1 MTWVHYCEPENK
13 VQSCQQEGHG
23 SLRLKQ
29 LKTIIC
35 NAQAAQDNH
44 LQCSSSSRQS
54 SAMLKQ
60 LKTIICNAQAAQDN
74 HLQCS
79 SSSRQSSAMLKQ
91 LKTIICNAQAAQDN
105 HLQCSGSSR
114 QSSAMLKQ
122 LKTIICKALQMIV
135 LSCLSLRDPCP
146 SCWQLW
152 TLGCQKRN
160 SVGSCRKGEKN
171 WRVLCKFTWANED
184 CKIRKK
190 HGKLSNGVLLQQD
203 NARVHNCKVP
213 VDAVEWNR

>member
-1 MTWVHYCEPENK
+1 
-13 VQSCQQEGHG
+13 
-23 SLRLKQ
+23 
-29 LKTIIC
+29 
-35 NAQAAQDNH
+35 
-44 LQCSSSSRQS
+44 
-54 SAMLKQ
+54 MLKQ

-105 HLQCSGSSR
+105 HLQCLSSSR

-146 SCWQLW
+146 SCCGFELW
-152 TLGCQKRN
+152 DATKEILLDLAE
-160 SVGSCRKGEKN
+160 KGKKTGE
-171 WRVLCKFTWANED
+171 FYAN
-184 CKIRKK
+184 
-190 HGKLSNGVLLQQD
+190 LLQQMRIAKLEKGMV
-203 NARVHNCKVP
+203 NSLMEIFSSKTMHEFTIARFQ
-213 VDAVEWNR
+213 WML